1 MKLLFDFFP
10 IALFFIAY
18 KLYDIYAAT
27 MVAIGACTVQVA
39 YSWLRHKKVAP
50 MYLVSFVIVSIFGG
64 LTLYLQDELFIK
76 WKPTVINAL
85 FAVVFLGSHWV
96 GEKTMIERMIGGN
109 ISLPAQI
116 WKRLNLSWV
125 LFFVTISVVNVIVL
139 YNFDT
144 STWVNFKLFGMLGLT
159 LVFVVLQSVYLAR
172 YRITEEAETE

>member
-27 MVAIGACTVQVA
+27 MVAISACAIQVA
-39 YSWLRHKKVAP
+39 YSWLRHRKVAP
-50 MYLVSFVIVSIFGG
+50 MYLVSLVIVSVFGG

-125 LFFVTISVVNVIVL
+125 LFFVTISVVNVIVV

-159 LVFVVLQSVYLAR
+159 LVFVLLQSVYLAR
-172 YRITEEAETE
+172 YRINEEAETE

>member
-27 MVAIGACTVQVA
+27 MVAISACVVQVA
-39 YSWLRHKKVAP
+39 YAWLRHKKVAP
-50 MYLVSFVIVSIFGG
+50 MYLISLVIVSVFGG

-85 FAVVFLGSHWV
+85 FAMVFLASHWV
-96 GEKTMIERMIGGN
+96 GEKTMIERMMGGN
-109 ISLPAQI
+109 ISLPTQI

-125 LFFVTISVVNVIVL
+125 LFFIIISVINVIVL
-139 YNFDT
+139 YHFDT

-159 LVFVVLQSVYLAR
+159 LVFVLLQSIYLTR
-172 YRITEEAETE
+172 HRIAEQTE